1 MNTEIQKD
9 FTLILEENFP
19 TDAPM
24 TELLRYACLPPGKLF
39 RPKLTYALAHDLNG
53 FNPDHKLLA
62 AAIEVHHA
70 YSLVHDDL
78 PSMDN
83 DDMRRGKPSLHK
95 AYNEWKA
102 ILSGDALIGFSFELL
117 SQMQSDKTID
127 IINLFARYTG
137 KDGLILGQFLDLS
150 HDNDTFEKL
159 CHLHLLKTGKLISF
173 ALEASFLLIEKPLA
187 NFDQIKLL
195 GSSLGL
201 LFQLIDDLSEL
212 NEDTDQ
218 HEEDINA
225 FLNFPAN
232 KVIQAIVQEHKLIKM
247 VIKENKL
254 ENLNEIYK
262 NYLIKMIAPLDATKI
277 SKKINYDIKEIIN
290 FID

>member
-1 MNTEIQKD
+1 MYD
-9 FTLILEENFP
+9 
-19 TDAPM
+19 
-24 TELLRYACLPPGKLF
+24 
-39 RPKLTYALAHDLNG
+39 
-53 FNPDHKLLA
+53 
-62 AAIEVHHA
+62 
-70 YSLVHDDL
+70 
-78 PSMDN
+78 
-83 DDMRRGKPSLHK
+83 
-95 AYNEWKA
+95 
-102 ILSGDALIGFSFELL
+102 
-117 SQMQSDKTID
+117 TID

-212 NEDTDQ
+212 NEETDQ

-225 FLNFPAN
+225 FLNFPVN
-232 KVIQAIVQEHKLIKM
+232 KVIQAIVQEHKLIKT